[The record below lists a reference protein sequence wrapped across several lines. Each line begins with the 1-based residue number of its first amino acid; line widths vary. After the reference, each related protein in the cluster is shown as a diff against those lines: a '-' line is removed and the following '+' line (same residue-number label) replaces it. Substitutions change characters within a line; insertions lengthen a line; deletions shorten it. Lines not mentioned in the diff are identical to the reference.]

1 MEMEQRKPTK
11 LTPARS
17 ETAPEEGHTPIVRE
31 KLSDLK
37 DASDMLKKQTDV
49 ARRAMEYAEANE
61 GDLEED

>member
-1 MEMEQRKPTK
+1 MEMEQLRPRKPVFV
-11 LTPARS
+11 RS
-17 ETAPEEGHTPIVRE
+17 ETAPEEGHTPMVRE

-37 DASDMLKKQTDV
+37 DASDMLRKQTDV